1 MSAPTFEVP
10 MIRLDIPD
18 AELEMVEVYADGT
31 FVHDPWPD
39 RVLTDTEETV
49 MVTRTELADMIATA
63 AAAAVTA
70 QADQATTTTIRAAAL
85 DAITPTDTA

>member
-49 MVTRTELADMIATA
+49 MVTRTELADMITN
-63 AAAAVTA
+63 AVIASQSA
-70 QADQATTTTIRAAAL
+70 QADARTVRSAAL
-85 DAITPTDTA
+85 GAIEPLNKAR

>member
-18 AELEMVEVYADGT
+18 AELEVVEVYADGT

-63 AAAAVTA
+63 VIASQSA
-70 QADQATTTTIRAAAL
+70 QADARTVRSAAL
-85 DAITPTDTA
+85 GAIEPLNKAR